1 MNIVFITP
9 EVYPFQ
15 KHGGLADV
23 SATLPKTLKQRSHH
37 ISTILPLYQ
46 DDKFQDAYTLI
57 KKLDITLGQH
67 VEPTEFYTYTYND
80 IEHIF
85 IKNALFNVIDPKEDV
100 IRHLIFNV
108 ASLEALRFI
117 QHPVDILHLHDWQT
131 GFIPF
136 LLDTMY
142 RLKDPFYANIKT
154 LLTIHN
160 VERQGQY
167 DRHYESYLPYK
178 NFTYMLH
185 GQLNFLKTGIMRAN
199 YINTV
204 SKTYKQE
211 ILLRFYGFD
220 LDSALK
226 SRQDHLEGILNG
238 FDHHLYDPTTQKNI
252 TINYDVDTF
261 KKGKS
266 INKEALFTSLHL
278 SGVDKPLFIFN
289 GRLATHKGIELLKKP
304 LEEALKQDRLRLVVI
319 GEGVPKYEAYFSEL
333 VKTYPHAVYFH
344 HGFDQ
349 LISQQAYAAGD
360 FFLLPSLFEP
370 CGLNHMIAMR
380 YGTLPIVRETGGL
393 KDTVFKDGHD
403 QNGFSFTNFDED
415 EFKRVFDDVLSL
427 YESHDPSLDKK
438 RVNAMKVT
446 SHLDDMATSY
456 ESLYQKVLLD

>member
-23 SATLPKTLKQRSHH
+23 SASLPKMLKQKHHH
-37 ISTILPLYQ
+37 ITTILPLYK
-46 DDKFQDAYTLI
+46 DDPYQSKYILF
-57 KKLDITLGQH
+57 KKQDITLGEH
-67 VEPTEFYTYTYND
+67 TEPTEFFQYMYND
-80 IEHIF
+80 IPHIF
-85 IKNALFNVIDPKEDV
+85 IKNSLFNAMDPKEDV
-100 IRHLIFNV
+100 IRNLIFNV
-108 ASLEALRFI
+108 AVLEVLRSVV
-117 QHPVDILHLHDWQT
+117 HPVDLLHLNDWQC

-136 LLDTMY
+136 LLDTIY
-142 RLKDPFYANIKT
+142 RPKDQFYKDIKT

-160 VERQGQY
+160 IERQGQF
-167 DRHYESYLPYK
+167 DRIYEKYLPFK
-178 NFTYMLH
+178 NFTYILH

-238 FDHHLYDPTTQKNI
+238 FDHQLYDPTTQPHI
-252 TINYDVDTF
+252 TINYDSDTF
-261 KKGKS
+261 VTGKKH
-266 INKEALFTSLHL
+266 NKEALFSSLQLSDTS
-278 SGVDKPLFIFN
+278 KPLYIYI
-289 GRLATHKGIELLKKP
+289 GRLGKQKGIELLKKP
-304 LEEALKQDRLRLVVI
+304 VERALKDNAIRLVVI
-319 GEGVPKYEAYFSEL
+319 GEGELKYEAYFTEL
-333 VKTYPHAVYFH
+333 EKTYPEKVFFH

-349 LISQQAYAAGD
+349 ALSQRTYAAGD

-393 KDTVFKDGHD
+393 KDTVFSEGID
-403 QNGFSFTNFDED
+403 QNGFTFKNFDDD
-415 EFKRVFDDVLSL
+415 EFDDVFKQTLNL
-427 YESHDPSLDKK
+427 YNTDTTQLKVK
-438 RVNAMKVT
+438 QLNAMKVT
-446 SHLDDMATSY
+446 SHLEDMASSY
-456 ESLYQKVLLD
+456 EALYEKVMKD